1 MTREQ
6 IVAMSTTY
14 FAAVDAMDVQSLR
27 DLLTPDCVFI
37 IESHGITY
45 NGRDA
50 IVGLFTARWKNPV
63 ATSKHDSFAHV
74 ADKHWK
80 SWSRL
85 RPKSNGMISRK
96 P

>member
-6 IVAMSTTY
+6 IVAMSTAY

-45 NGRDA
+45 DGRDA
-50 IVGLFTARWKNPV
+50 IVGLFTARWKNPLV
-63 ATSKHDSFAHV
+63 TSKHDGFAHV
-74 ADKHWK
+74 ADTQT
-80 SWSRL
+80 
-85 RPKSNGMISRK
+85 
-96 P
+96 

>member
-6 IVAMSTTY
+6 IVAMSAAY

-74 ADKHWK
+74 ADKQTY
-80 SWSRL
+80 SVASTFNAR
-85 RPKSNGMISRK
+85 
-96 P
+96 